1 MSRNARIEEVSDSD
15 LESDPSDMDPED
27 FAPSTIIRPANVPSL
42 THNVPGAAAQSQPQP
57 QFRGSNV
64 PQATSRELYKTW
76 QCLYPVYFDSSRSRA
91 EGRRVGKELAVA
103 NPLASEIATAVASLG
118 LQAML
123 DAWKRHPKDWA
134 NPGRVKVCLKE
145 GKGGPMG
152 VKNSESA
159 GVLSALHGISTPG
172 FCYSS
177 FNVRGIHAACAIE
190 YGRIFELFND
200 AGVRPGLTRSFPE
213 HHLYILVSKYLQEH
227 PTTEQ
232 TPFKLRLHEVPV
244 PAKPMPPPAIP
255 KGWKMNKVLPLH
267 SHAGSG
273 GGVSENIFKDL
284 MQEMQGGGGAAGLP
298 PGMPA
303 GILEGLAGS
312 ASPAAEKVEKK
323 KKEKK
328 KGKA

>member
-15 LESDPSDMDPED
+15 LDSDPSDMDPED
-27 FAPSTIIRPANVPSL
+27 FAPTAMIRPANIPSS
-42 THNVPGAAAQSQPQP
+42 TRTAPAAAPQTQPQT
-57 QFRGSNV
+57 QFRGA
-64 PQATSRELYKTW
+64 PTTQATSREVYKTW

-91 EGRRVGKELAVA
+91 EGRRVGKELAVS

-118 LQAML
+118 LQVML

-152 VKNSESA
+152 VKNK
-159 GVLSALHGISTPG
+159 
-172 FCYSS
+172 
-177 FNVRGIHAACAIE
+177 
-190 YGRIFELFND
+190 
-200 AGVRPGLTRSFPE
+200 

-227 PTTEQ
+227 PVTEQ
-232 TPFKLRLHEVPV
+232 TPFKLRLHEVPM
-244 PAKPMPPPAIP
+244 PQKPMPPPAIP
-255 KGWKMNKVLPLH
+255 KGWKMNTVLPLH

-284 MQEMQGGGGAAGLP
+284 MQEMQGGGGAGMP
-298 PGMPA
+298 PGMTP
-303 GILEGLAGS
+303 GMLEGLAGG
-312 ASPAAEKVEKK
+312 ASPAGEKVEKK

>member
-15 LESDPSDMDPED
+15 LDSDPSDMDPED
-27 FAPSTIIRPANVPSL
+27 FAPSTIIRPANVPSS
-42 THNVPGAAAQSQPQP
+42 TRDAPAAAAQSQPQP

-159 GVLSALHGISTPG
+159 GVLSGLRRTSTPI
-172 FCYSS
+172 YKLY
-177 FNVRGIHAACAIE
+177 I
-190 YGRIFELFND
+190 D
-200 AGVRPGLTRSFPE
+200 AGFHYGLTCSFPE

-232 TPFKLRLHEVPV
+232 TPFKLRLHEVPM
-244 PAKPMPPPAIP
+244 PANPMPPPAIP
-255 KGWKMNKVLPLH
+255 NGWKMNKVLPLH

-303 GILEGLAGS
+303 GMLEGLAGS

-328 KGKA
+328 RGKT